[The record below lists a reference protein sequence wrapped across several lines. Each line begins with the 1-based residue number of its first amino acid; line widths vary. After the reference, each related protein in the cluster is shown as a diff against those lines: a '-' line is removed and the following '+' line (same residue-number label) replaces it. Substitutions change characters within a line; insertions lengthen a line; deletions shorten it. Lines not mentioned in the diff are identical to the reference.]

1 MRKPVESGRA
11 VYAHAT
17 SSRIAEILGYPAR
30 MLSHACARCGKPLD
44 ATTRSFAPS
53 VAMWVARCPRCGTTV
68 RWSPRRGREAF
79 RLWARTRALNLRLG
93 VALACGQ
100 LAGLL
105 ASIYA
110 AILGNEASFFATPIT
125 KGNGP
130 EVIALVFLLGGF
142 MALSAA
148 VSAVLFAPH
157 RDLSTRLACAWLL
170 GALPV
175 PMALIVLGTTPQ
187 YREISYFLREV
198 HTKMGFATY
207 FAYLAIPVLMSA
219 CLALLLKPLAD
230 RISRTILRRHFRA
243 NADRLRGLAPARQPH
258 HSISHTP

>member
-1 MRKPVESGRA
+1 MW
-11 VYAHAT
+11 
-17 SSRIAEILGYPAR
+17 IA
-30 MLSHACARCGKPLD
+30 C
-44 ATTRSFAPS
+44 
-53 VAMWVARCPRCGTTV
+53 CPRCGTAV

-93 VALACGQ
+93 VALATGQ

-105 ASIYA
+105 AAIYA

-130 EVIALVFLLGGF
+130 GVIALVFLLGGF

-157 RDLSTRLACAWLL
+157 RGLCTRLLCAWLL

-175 PMALIVLGTTPQ
+175 PMALIVLGMTPQ
-187 YREISYFLREV
+187 HREVTYFLREV
-198 HTKMGFATY
+198 HTSMGFGTY
-207 FAYLAIPVLMSA
+207 FAYLAMPVLMSIGF
-219 CLALLLKPLAD
+219 ALLLSPFAH
-230 RISRTILRRHFRA
+230 RISRAILRRHFRA
-243 NADRLRGLAPARQPH
+243 NADRLRGLASSRPIQ
-258 HSISHTP
+258 HSLPRTP